1 MNNITGGSLPT
12 QAWHTYMQVALRNY
26 RAIPPIPGI
35 APHPNQIADQQRMAD
50 LRRSD
55 PALAQAQQA
64 PQKKASL
71 MPDRT
76 RDVLKKLA
84 DNMRQAAGLAPAAA
98 PGPAAPAAPPPA
110 SVAPTPAGAAPP
122 KPRPPEPRPRTTSPP
137 ERRADVPDTSV
148 RQPR

>member
-1 MNNITGGSLPT
+1 MDNS
-12 QAWHTYMQVALRNY
+12 
-26 RAIPPIPGI
+26 PIPGI

-98 PGPAAPAAPPPA
+98 PA
-110 SVAPTPAGAAPP
+110 SVPPTPAGAAPP

-137 ERRADVPDTSV
+137 ERRAEVPDTSV